1 MFLQKVSCG
10 HPQEVPLLAKRGD
23 VFIKV
28 MSDVRL
34 ARPDDAQA
42 IHLILQE
49 TWGDSLLFDVFMDHI
64 SSPEHQVFVAVEVG
78 EVVGF
83 LSALLI
89 PNPAP
94 RWEIDLVVVCAAS
107 RGKGI
112 GTSLIKEALIYGSH
126 LGAPW
131 AKASI
136 RVDNYASQRSFS
148 KVGFTTNAQAGGV
161 FVWDP
166 LACKSA
172 TNVPE
177 TVHFIPVDTL
187 TYRGLWIEGFSESQL
202 SEKEQHSVIR
212 AARNSIFQENRI
224 STGVFIPDS
233 LKQTIAPD
241 LLTAA
246 TDYGQYHRWEYAL

>member
-28 MSDVRL
+28 MSNVRL

-126 LGAPW
+126 LGARW

-172 TNVPE
+172 TNASSLYARKSDLGHYV
-177 TVHFIPVDTL
+177 
-187 TYRGLWIEGFSESQL
+187 
-202 SEKEQHSVIR
+202 
-212 AARNSIFQENRI
+212 ARNIRFLFL
-224 STGVFIPDS
+224 GS
-233 LKQTIAPD
+233 LTLYIG
-241 LLTAA
+241 T
-246 TDYGQYHRWEYAL
+246 HRNGILQKILGTLQNLYEI